1 MAPKPMAA
9 PDNPRPLIALSA
21 CVREIGIHPF
31 HVVGEKYI
39 TAVRDGAQGLAL
51 MMPSL
56 PDAEARVD
64 LLARVDGLLFTGSL
78 SNVEPHLYDGPPSA
92 EGTHHDAQRD
102 ATTLPL
108 IREAVA
114 RGVPILCI
122 CRGIQEMNVALGGTL
137 HQRVHEVPGRLNH
150 REDKSQPRVVQ
161 FAPIHDVS
169 IMPGGVLA
177 GLWPEQTVAVNSLHA
192 QGVNQPAPGLRV
204 EATAPDGQIEAL
216 SGLDTRGFCLGVQWH
231 PEWKVSE
238 SAFSSA
244 LFEAFGDAARK
255 RAQKRN

>member
-1 MAPKPMAA
+1 MAA

-56 PDAEARVD
+56 LDEEARAD

-108 IREAVA
+108 AILLPESDECASTSAVPSSEPLES
-114 RGVPILCI
+114 RGL
-122 CRGIQEMNVALGGTL
+122 ASGT
-137 HQRVHEVPGRLNH
+137 
-150 REDKSQPRVVQ
+150 S
-161 FAPIHDVS
+161 
-169 IMPGGVLA
+169 
-177 GLWPEQTVAVNSLHA
+177 
-192 QGVNQPAPGLRV
+192 
-204 EATAPDGQIEAL
+204 
-216 SGLDTRGFCLGVQWH
+216 
-231 PEWKVSE
+231 
-238 SAFSSA
+238 
-244 LFEAFGDAARK
+244 
-255 RAQKRN
+255 